1 VILLIDLC
9 FREGS
14 LGFDEYV
21 MPVERIVERSGFK
34 ASSVHYRSVS
44 SVDFQGAEAVI
55 LCGTPL
61 ADNAFLEKPG
71 TFSWLEKTE
80 IPVLGVCAGME
91 MIGKTFGGV
100 LGPCTEIG
108 MTGIRVKGTD
118 PFFSES
124 LSFSAYELHTIACI
138 DPGPFK
144 VLAVSD
150 RCIQVI
156 RHPVRPVYGVMF
168 HPEVRNEWAVE
179 RFLSLTRNDGISP
192 RQGDRSPRQYP

>member
-34 ASSVHYRSVS
+34 ASSVHFRSVS
-44 SVDFQGAEAVI
+44 RPDFRGAEAVI

-61 ADNAFLEKPG
+61 ADNAFLENAG
-71 TFSWLEKTE
+71 AFSWVEKTE
-80 IPVLGVCAGME
+80 IPVLGICAGME
-91 MIGKTFGGV
+91 MIGKTFGGM

-108 MTGIRVKGTD
+108 MTGIRVTGTD
-118 PFFSES
+118 PLFSES
-124 LSFSAYELHTIACI
+124 RSFSAYELHTIAII

-179 RFLSLTRNDGISP
+179 RFLSLT
-192 RQGDRSPRQYP
+192 

>member
-1 VILLIDLC
+1 MILLIDLC
-9 FREGS
+9 CREDS

-34 ASSVHYRSVS
+34 ASFMHYRSVS
-44 SVDFQGAEAVI
+44 SADFQGAEAAI

-61 ADNAFLEKPG
+61 ADNAFLENPG
-71 TFSWLEKTE
+71 AFSWVEKTG
-80 IPVLGVCAGME
+80 IPVLGICAGME
-91 MIGKTFGGV
+91 MIGQTFGGV

-108 MTGIRVKGTD
+108 MTGIRVTGTD

-124 LSFSAYELHTIACI
+124 LSFSAYELHTIACR
-138 DPGPFK
+138 DPGPLK

-168 HPEVRNEWAVE
+168 HPEVRNEWAVDQ
-179 RFLSLTRNDGISP
+179 FLSLARKDRISP
-192 RQGDRSPRQYP
+192 

>member
-1 VILLIDLC
+1 MILLIDLC
-9 FREGS
+9 YREGS

-21 MPVERIVERSGFK
+21 MPVERIVERSGFGT
-34 ASSVHYRSVS
+34 SSVHYRSVS
-44 SVDFQGAEAVI
+44 PADVPGAEAII

-61 ADNAFLEKPG
+61 ADNAFLKVPG
-71 TFSWLEKTE
+71 AFSWLEKTGV
-80 IPVLGVCAGME
+80 PVLGICAGME
-91 MIGKTFGGV
+91 MICKTFGGV

-108 MTGIRVKGTD
+108 MTGIRVAGSD
-118 PFFSES
+118 PFFSEA
-124 LSFSAYELHTIACI
+124 LSFSAYELHTLACI
-138 DPGPFK
+138 EPGPLK

-179 RFLSLTRNDGISP
+179 RFLSQTRNDSIS
-192 RQGDRSPRQYP
+192 R

>member
-1 VILLIDLC
+1 
-9 FREGS
+9 
-14 LGFDEYV
+14 

-34 ASSVHYRSVS
+34 ASSVHFRSVS
-44 SVDFQGAEAVI
+44 PADFQDAEAVI

-61 ADNAFLEKPG
+61 ADNAFLENVG
-71 TFSWLEKTE
+71 AFSWLEKTE
-80 IPVLGVCAGME
+80 IPVLGICAGME
-91 MIGKTFGGV
+91 MLGKTFGGV
-100 LGPCTEIG
+100 LGHCTEIG
-108 MTGIRVKGTD
+108 MTGIRVTVTD
-118 PFFSES
+118 PFFPES
-124 LSFSAYELHTIACI
+124 LSFSAYELHTIACR

-179 RFLSLTRNDGISP
+179 RFLSLAQNDGIS
-192 RQGDRSPRQYP
+192 R

>member
-1 VILLIDLC
+1 MILLVDLC
-9 FREGS
+9 YREGS

-21 MPVERIVERSGFK
+21 MPVERIVERSGFN
-34 ASSVHYRSVS
+34 ASSVHFRSVS
-44 SVDFQGAEAVI
+44 PADFQDAEAVI

-61 ADNAFLEKPG
+61 ADNAFLENVG
-71 TFSWLEKTE
+71 AFSWLEKTK

-91 MIGKTFGGV
+91 MLCKTFGGV
-100 LGPCTEIG
+100 LGHCTEIG
-108 MTGIRVKGTD
+108 MTGIRVTGTD

-179 RFLSLTRNDGISP
+179 RFLSLAQNDWIS
-192 RQGDRSPRQYP
+192 R

>member
-1 VILLIDLC
+1 MILLVDLC
-9 FREGS
+9 YREGS

-34 ASSVHYRSVS
+34 ASSVHFRSVS
-44 SVDFQGAEAVI
+44 PADFQDAEAVI

-71 TFSWLEKTE
+71 AFSWVEESE
-80 IPVLGVCAGME
+80 IPLLGVCAGME
-91 MIGKTFGGV
+91 MLCKTFGGV
-100 LGPCTEIG
+100 LCPCTEIG
-108 MTGIRVKGTD
+108 MTGIRVTGTD
-118 PFFSES
+118 PIFSES
-124 LSFSAYELHTIACI
+124 RSFSAYELHTIACR

-179 RFLSLTRNDGISP
+179 RFLSLAQNDGIS
-192 RQGDRSPRQYP
+192 R